1 MVKVKVKF
9 IKTKVTQH
17 LFINNN
23 YTAQKVKGYLVGNSG
38 LSLIKSYKSWA
49 VTHERSGM
57 LIFRLSLPFNL
68 VKQIAI
74 EIASLLD
81 WTEHHDIILNQT
93 KNDNSIRHK
102 LSLVRDVKRD
112 TFQKTMK
119 VLKE

>member
-1 MVKVKVKF
+1 MVKVKF

-17 LFINNN
+17 LLINNR
-23 YTAQKVKGYLVGNSG
+23 YTAQKVNGYLVGNSG

-57 LIFRLSLPFNL
+57 LIFRLSLPFHL
-68 VKQIAI
+68 AKQIAV
-74 EIASLLD
+74 EMAPLLD
-81 WTEHHDIILNQT
+81 WNEHQDIILKQT
-93 KNDNSIRHK
+93 KINTIRSHK
-102 LSLVRDVKRD
+102 LSLIQDVKRD